1 MPKTMPGIPNPE
13 DNDALP
19 ALALAQRAGMFGADR
34 RTQNPLISAIPTVN
48 PLPYPLP
55 PPAPAI
61 GPDAIAGLLANPS
74 PASGLPLP
82 AWARASGENGL
93 FTGPDMQFSAPD
105 AAAQTHAATPHY
117 RVPPPDVIAA
127 AQASQRASG
136 IPASVN
142 IAQWIQEGGWG
153 RKIPPDSYNYW
164 GIKEPDPSKP
174 RVEVDTTEYKAG
186 KPYTTTQYFRKY
198 ASPEESWAAHTRLLS
213 TDRRYA
219 KAMALA
225 HDPDAFV
232 DALAGTYA
240 PGNPYYAQRMKDTMR
255 KNRLYQYNALPPDP
269 K

>member
-1 MPKTMPGIPNPE
+1 M
-13 DNDALP
+13 
-19 ALALAQRAGMFGADR
+19 
-34 RTQNPLISAIPTVN
+34 
-48 PLPYPLP
+48 
-55 PPAPAI
+55 
-61 GPDAIAGLLANPS
+61 
-74 PASGLPLP
+74 PLP
-82 AWARASGENGL
+82 AWVRAGGEDGL
-93 FTGPDMQFSAPD
+93 FTGPDIQFSAPD
-105 AAAQTHAATPHY
+105 VAAQTPAATPHY
-117 RVPPPDVIAA
+117 RVPPPDVVAA
-127 AQASQRASG
+127 AQASQRTSG

-174 RVEVDTTEYKAG
+174 RVQVDTKEYKDG
-186 KPYTTTQYFRKY
+186 KQYKTQQYFPKY
-198 ASPEESWAAHTRLLS
+198 ASPEESWDAHTRLLS

-240 PGNPYYAQRMKDTMR
+240 PGNPYYAQRIKDTMR
-255 KNRLYQYNALPPDP
+255 KNHLYQYNYLPPVP